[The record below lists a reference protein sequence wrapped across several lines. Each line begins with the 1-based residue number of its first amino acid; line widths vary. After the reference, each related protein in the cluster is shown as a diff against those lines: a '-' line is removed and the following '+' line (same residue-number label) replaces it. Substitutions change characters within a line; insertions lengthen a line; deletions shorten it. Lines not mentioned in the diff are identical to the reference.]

1 MCLFNLHDN
10 TIFMKVFMNCI
21 FLYFFDFVLFFG
33 GGEEHPMLCLLD
45 LFAWLPCLT
54 LLNYFFLSWLL
65 TFLVVFLPLTKPSAL
80 RLKLCCKFC
89 LHSWRSWVF
98 FFWFSVECCPLI
110 LSAFVVVVSPIELLG
125 LCFAFSFH
133 RSRYVTQFLNS
144 WHSFHLPGENVY
156 SGHPHFCPPFFW
168 HHL

>member
-1 MCLFNLHDN
+1 MYLF
-10 TIFMKVFMNCI
+10 I
-21 FLYFFDFVLFFG
+21 FLRFCSIFWGWRGTSDVVLVGSFCMTPLSNAFKLFF
-33 GGEEHPMLCLLD
+33 
-45 LFAWLPCLT
+45 
-54 LLNYFFLSWLL
+54 SLL
-65 TFLVVFLPLTKPSAL
+65 TAYFSHGFSAPYQTLSTASQALLQILPSFLTQLSV
-80 RLKLCCKFC
+80 C
-89 LHSWRSWVF
+89 
-98 FFWFSVECCPLI
+98 FWFSVECCPFI